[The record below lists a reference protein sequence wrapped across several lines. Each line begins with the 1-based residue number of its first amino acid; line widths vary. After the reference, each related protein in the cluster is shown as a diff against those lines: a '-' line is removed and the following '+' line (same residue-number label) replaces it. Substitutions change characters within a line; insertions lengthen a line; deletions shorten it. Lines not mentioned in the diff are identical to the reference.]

1 MIIRVNTTKNYEI
14 KIGNGI
20 ITNLPEGFIITDKN
34 VYNFYGNLIRGN
46 SFILKPGEKS
56 KNLITYREIVEKLSE
71 SGEERII
78 AFGGG
83 VIGDI
88 AGFVASTYKRGI
100 ELIQVPTTLLA
111 MVDSS
116 IGGKNGINI
125 SNKKNYI
132 GTIYQPN
139 GVLIDPSFLETLP
152 EHEFKNGLAEVIKY
166 FAVFNK
172 PNIKKLENIS
182 KFNDIEKI
190 ITECCQMKVNVV
202 ERDEFDKGY
211 RHILNFGHTIGHAI
225 ELLYGLSH
233 GEAISIGMI
242 KELKAGIKL
251 GIINRTKLDEIENL
265 LISNKLPTELPYNS
279 NLEKIISLIKSDKKG
294 KFIFSFNEKNY
305 NVLLDEKIIREV
317 LT

>member
-34 VYNFYGNLIRGN
+34 VYNIYGNLIKGN

-71 SGEERII
+71 SGDERII

-305 NVLLDEKIIREV
+305 YVLLDEKIIREV